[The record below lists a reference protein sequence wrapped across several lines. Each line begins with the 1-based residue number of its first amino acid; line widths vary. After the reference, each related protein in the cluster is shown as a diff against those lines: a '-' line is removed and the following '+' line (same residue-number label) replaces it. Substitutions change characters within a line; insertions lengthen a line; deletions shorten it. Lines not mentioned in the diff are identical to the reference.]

1 MSSDRVCT
9 RVWSSR
15 CKHTAPG
22 LPALHLSTA
31 AGPTLT
37 ACHIHSKGVH
47 RSCCAA
53 RALAAEPNIKQWV
66 RCLCLC
72 LAFVVCSRKRSV
84 HGGDMTRMRKLQ
96 PHAGCQPVQ
105 LPCTCSTAA
114 DKATG
119 KTTSRARVPASAGLL
134 AASRFTTRDS
144 CGQTQIAAGSN
155 SSSHILSRSTISAS
169 LLGLQGVMPRSTFFV
184 CWLIAGWMLSW
195 AVLSLRCTLTWPW
208 SSSW

>member
-1 MSSDRVCT
+1 MQAHCARPPCSTLVNCRGTDLNS
-9 RVWSSR
+9 
-15 CKHTAPG
+15 
-22 LPALHLSTA
+22 LSH
-31 AGPTLT
+31 PQQVQ
-37 ACHIHSKGVH
+37 GVH

-72 LAFVVCSRKRSV
+72 LALIVCSRKRSV

-119 KTTSRARVPASAGLL
+119 KQPHVRACLPLQVCLRLVDSPPGIAVAKHRLQL
-134 AASRFTTRDS
+134 AAT
-144 CGQTQIAAGSN
+144 AAA
-155 SSSHILSRSTISAS
+155 IFCRAA
-169 LLGLQGVMPRSTFFV
+169 QY
-184 CWLIAGWMLSW
+184 
-195 AVLSLRCTLTWPW
+195 LSLCWGSRV
-208 SSSW
+208 